1 MNFLHREKMV
11 VINLGGRLVVRREK
25 KAKRLENR
33 EEEGLKVE
41 ALKVEGAQRRGRR
54 RRKEEG
60 LKVEALEV
68 EGA

>member
-1 MNFLHREKMV
+1 M
-11 VINLGGRLVVRREK
+11 VVRREK

-41 ALKVEGAQRRGRR
+41 ALEMEGAQRRGRR
-54 RRKEEG
+54 RREEEG